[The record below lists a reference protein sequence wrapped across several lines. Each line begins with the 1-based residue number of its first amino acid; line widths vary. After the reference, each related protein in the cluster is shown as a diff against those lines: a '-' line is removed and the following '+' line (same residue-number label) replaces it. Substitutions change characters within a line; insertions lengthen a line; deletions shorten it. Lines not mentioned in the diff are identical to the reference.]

1 MQNYSRV
8 NNLDELITLSN
19 IGRTSF
25 FIKFKEEFGITAKQ
39 WMMKQLKV
47 RILGKVNG
55 GMQLR
60 IASSVIPL
68 LQTAFSL
75 YSQATDRPLSGEN
88 Q

>member
-1 MQNYSRV
+1 MD
-8 NNLDELITLSN
+8 DETIKGTYFRESY
-19 IGRTSF
+19 RT
-25 FIKFKEEFGITAKQ
+25 GHMCQVT
-39 WMMKQLKV
+39 
-47 RILGKVNG
+47 NG

>member
-1 MQNYSRV
+1 MD
-8 NNLDELITLSN
+8 DETIKGTYFRESYIT
-19 IGRTSF
+19 GHMCQAT
-25 FIKFKEEFGITAKQ
+25 
-39 WMMKQLKV
+39 
-47 RILGKVNG
+47 NG

>member
-1 MQNYSRV
+1 MD
-8 NNLDELITLSN
+8 DETIKGTYFRESYIT
-19 IGRTSF
+19 GHMCQAT
-25 FIKFKEEFGITAKQ
+25 
-39 WMMKQLKV
+39 
-47 RILGKVNG
+47 NG

-60 IASSVIPL
+60 ITSSVIPL